1 METQLSTR
9 TGVKY
14 RRDLRSL
21 RRISPWTLLHTILT
35 VLSKHAVDF
44 LKIMILLSIHHLPE
58 TAFFRPQEKCY
69 HATILHSRSLKKCHK
84 KFEKRL
90 TNKNFKPENLNR
102 AFSIVKMLA
111 REVTIF
117 PEKI

>member
-1 METQLSTR
+1 METRLSTR

-44 LKIMILLSIHHLPE
+44 
-58 TAFFRPQEKCY
+58 FF
-69 HATILHSRSLKKCHK
+69 
-84 KFEKRL
+84 
-90 TNKNFKPENLNR
+90 LNND
-102 AFSIVKMLA
+102 SKL
-111 REVTIF
+111 
-117 PEKI
+117 